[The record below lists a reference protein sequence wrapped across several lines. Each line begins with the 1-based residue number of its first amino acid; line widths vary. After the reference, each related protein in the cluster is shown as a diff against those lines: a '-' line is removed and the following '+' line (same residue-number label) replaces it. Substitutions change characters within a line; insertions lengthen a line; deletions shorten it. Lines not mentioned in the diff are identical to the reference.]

1 MNISIVEVLVAFL
14 MLSQIL
20 TIFFIKGL
28 FSKMF
33 AFKKQLD
40 VITSDKVQLNNGL
53 NALCH
58 SIEHLEKSF
67 GAMKEVQADKEV
79 QEKTLPKGRSH
90 ENTFDYAS
98 KLIDMGASL
107 TEVKNTCKLK
117 PQEAELLWAINK
129 KNENQ

>member
-1 MNISIVEVLVAFL
+1 MTVSIIEALVAFL

-20 TIFFIKGL
+20 MIFFIKGL
-28 FSKMF
+28 FNKML

-40 VITSDKVQLNNGL
+40 VITGDKAQLNNGL
-53 NALCH
+53 NALYH

-67 GAMKEVQADKEV
+67 SAMKEVQVDKEV
-79 QEKTLPKGRSH
+79 QEKTLPKTRFH

-107 TEVKNTCKLK
+107 SEVKDTCKLK
-117 PQEAELLWAINK
+117 PQEVEILWAINK
-129 KNENQ
+129 KNEN

>member
-1 MNISIVEVLVAFL
+1 MMTLSLVEALIIFVVCTQVLMGLFL
-14 MLSQIL
+14 R
-20 TIFFIKGL
+20 GL

-40 VITSDKVQLNNGL
+40 VISNDKTQLNSGL
-53 NALCH
+53 NALYQ

-67 GAMKEVQADKEV
+67 SQMKDRQVDQEVT
-79 QEKTLPKGRSH
+79 EKTLPKTRSH

-98 KLIDMGASL
+98 KLIDMGASM

-117 PQEAELLWAINK
+117 PQEAELIWAINK
-129 KNENQ
+129 KDKY